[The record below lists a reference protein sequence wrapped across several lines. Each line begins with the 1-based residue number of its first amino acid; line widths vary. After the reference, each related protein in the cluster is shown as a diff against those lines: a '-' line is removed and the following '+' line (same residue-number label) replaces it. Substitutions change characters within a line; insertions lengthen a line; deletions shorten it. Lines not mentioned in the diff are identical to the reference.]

1 MKARAKAGR
10 YATNVCKKG
19 SKMKKETVEK
29 IIKTI
34 NYLTAPISAIGAIWG
49 VDISVYT
56 AAGCGALASIFAFIQ
71 LFCKE

>member
-1 MKARAKAGR
+1 
-10 YATNVCKKG
+10 
-19 SKMKKETVEK
+19 MKKETIEK

-71 LFCKE
+71 LFCKK